1 MDAWLALFLDGVCT
15 QAADAVVRAERLTD
29 LPERYR
35 VEVQAST
42 RGAANQLVDLAFEQ
56 PVLTAS
62 AVEQRLRISRPA
74 ALTALRQLSDLGIL
88 VEVPGGPRG
97 QIRWRGQEILDDLTA
112 EG

>member
-1 MDAWLALFLDGVCT
+1 
-15 QAADAVVRAERLTD
+15 VRAERLTD